1 MGYIEELIEK
11 GLWVFPIRGSGSYE
25 EAKAPLSFKRDG
37 KEITWKSKE
46 ILSIAVEYEKTGH
59 LAWGLW
65 LKGSN
70 LFGIDIDVRKAG
82 NFDTTQL
89 EYIDSE
95 LCSIGTYAEETA
107 SGGRHYIFRC
117 SSNAAS
123 LISNTPWVEYK
134 HDGYFVIYP
143 TIFNISG
150 REYRYV
156 RICGEL
162 PPEASIEDRDVRKR
176 VEDVFRTVDI
186 NIRIVLGGV
195 QVHSTRSIYQFP
207 QLPRLEAKKI
217 LETSGR
223 DPLAAAAELFSRV
236 GCHGM
241 AIELRR
247 VLSGGRVRVRKVMV
261 DSMRIERTSRFLF
274 LHLVACAMRM
284 LWIDEGQAR
293 EALERIEFIDS
304 DEDPVR
310 DSRKNAVDNAYRY
323 STYRIMASGMC
334 RICDVAGIEPCPI
347 KDPYLLLSTAA
358 RKKF

>member
-11 GLWVFPIRGSGSYE
+11 GLWVFPTRGSGTYE

-37 KEITWKSKE
+37 KEVTWKSKE
-46 ILSIAVEYEKTGH
+46 ILGIAVEYEKAGH
-59 LAWGLW
+59 RAWGLW
-65 LKGSN
+65 LKGSK

-82 NFDTTQL
+82 NFDTAKL

-95 LCSIGTYAEETA
+95 LCSVGAYAEETA

-117 SSNAAS
+117 SLNAA
-123 LISNTPWVEYK
+123 LISDTPWVEYK
-134 HDGYFVIYP
+134 YDGYFVIYP
-143 TIFNISG
+143 TIFSVSG

-162 PPEASIEDRDVRKR
+162 PPEASIEERDVRKR
-176 VEDVFRTVDI
+176 VEDVFRAAGISV
-186 NIRIVLGGV
+186 RIVLGGA
-195 QVHSTRSIYQFP
+195 QVHSTRSAPQFP

-217 LETSGR
+217 LETSGG

-241 AIELRR
+241 AAELRR
-247 VLSGGRVRVRKVMV
+247 VLSGERVRVKKVMV

-274 LHLVACAMRM
+274 LHLVACALRM

-304 DEDPVR
+304 DEDPVK
-310 DSRKNAVDNAYRY
+310 DSRKNAIDNAYRY
-323 STYRIMASGMC
+323 STYRIMNSGMC
-334 RICDVAGIEPCPI
+334 RICSAAGIEPCPI
-347 KDPYLLLSTAA
+347 KDPYLLLSSAA